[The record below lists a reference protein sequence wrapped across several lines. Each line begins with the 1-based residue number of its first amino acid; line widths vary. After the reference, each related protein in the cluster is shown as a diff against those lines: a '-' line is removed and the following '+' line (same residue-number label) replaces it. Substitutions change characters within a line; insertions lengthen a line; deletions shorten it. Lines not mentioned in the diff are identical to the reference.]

1 MNQVGGLHTVGMSMK
16 VPHVNRVVLLV
27 SMMTILPAWS
37 QGVLNIGTP
46 AVDGNNVTVPVY
58 LEGNIDDGV
67 AALDFTLRYDP
78 SVLAPN
84 GVRAGDAAL
93 AADKGVQYNMTSPG
107 NYVVMMFGLNQS
119 TMDAGKVADVS
130 FRRVNVAAGAETNLS
145 IDGTTLASL
154 AGQTIASQGSSATFQ
169 LDGISP
175 DDPAPEDPVTPP
187 DEPGDDPDVPGED
200 EPVPVPPDGETPP
213 SDDPNNPPPASG
225 NPGSPVVPALN
236 DTEDQQD
243 PRGTPGTAPR
253 TRAGLSP
260 QVSDTASKLSQ
271 LNRMAREFDRKRAGI
286 PSPPQNGDGSV
297 QGPSSPASAPNDAV
311 KTTVLDR
318 KSPSGELRG
327 DRGGDALEQM
337 ASLAPSRPAGN
348 ESDSNF
354 ALSTKLTPSR
364 EESGFFADR
373 RVWVLAAILLAFGA
387 GLLVRKRLL
396 P

>member
-1 MNQVGGLHTVGMSMK
+1 MK
-16 VPHVNRVVLLV
+16 VTHVNRIVVLV
-27 SMMTILPAWS
+27 SMLTILPAWS

-46 AVDGNNVTVPVY
+46 ALDGNNVTVPVY
-58 LEGNIDDGV
+58 LEGNIDQGV

-93 AADKGVQYNMTSPG
+93 AADKGVQYNLTSPG

-119 TMDAGKVADVS
+119 TMDAGKVADVT

-200 EPVPVPPDGETPP
+200 DPVPVLSDDGTPP
-213 SDDPNNPPPASG
+213 TDDPNDPPPASG
-225 NPGSPVVPALN
+225 NPGSPAVPTSN
-236 DTEDQQD
+236 DGTGKQV
-243 PRGTPGTAPR
+243 PRDVPGTAPR
-253 TRAGLSP
+253 ARTGLPP

-271 LNRMAREFDRKRAGI
+271 LNRMAREFDRKRAAI

-297 QGPSSPASAPNDAV
+297 QGPSSPASAPDNAV
-311 KTTVLDR
+311 KTSVLDQ
-318 KSPSGELRG
+318 KSPLGESRG
-327 DRGGDALEQM
+327 DRSGDAPGQM
-337 ASLAPSRPAGN
+337 ASLAPSRTAGS
-348 ESDSNF
+348 ESDSNL
-354 ALSTKLTPSR
+354 ALSNTLTPSR
-364 EESGFFADR
+364 EEPGFFADR
-373 RVWVLAAILLAFGA
+373 RVWVLAAILITFGA